1 MKKRI
6 DYRHF
11 ICIFLTLGSF
21 AFALL
26 FLPAFGRII
35 ESVRDCGL
43 SLAYYF
49 CEMFD
54 IPHSITPTVINKSV
68 YPVNI
73 FLPFS
78 IEEFVEKWHLY
89 WQVFVTK
96 DNILEYLKF
105 LAYMLVDVSKFLIM
119 IFPFVIALYIV
130 FIRSFKKENNDYN
143 KDSKPLKAFKWLSV
157 HIFRPV
163 KGWLKAFFG
172 FVKNHKWYCITW
184 LLTWLLFFNAYTIVF
199 EFVAY
204 YLYFIIAFDFS
215 SLYIQL
221 FKLLCDLAAVVTFFP
236 LWIWA
241 IVGYIT
247 FDKIRKKIGYAKLN
261 HNEMKNR
268 GFINER
274 PIVFMVC
281 GTMGKKKTTTITDMA
296 LSQEVMFRD
305 KAFEKILE
313 NDLKFPFFPW
323 INLENDLKRAMEKHV
338 VYNLATV
345 RKFIAQKEKKW
356 RKRNVRKNI
365 FDYDFMRYG
374 LTYDDKLKVVDIWQ
388 VLETYAQLYFIYVI
402 QSSLIISNYSVRTD
416 NVLSDI
422 GNFPMWDSD
431 FFKRDSR
438 FRESF
443 SRHSHILDFDSL
455 RLGRKVLEDNPN
467 KDVFEFGVILITEI
481 GKERGNVIEL
491 ADKIKKA
498 DTANQKN
505 DLFNSWLKMIRHSGT
520 VDNFPFVRVITDEQR
535 PESWGLD
542 ARALCEIVSIKESG
556 ETRLTMPFFS
566 LAELLYGFVFGK
578 FTGLYYRY
586 RYSRGDNTLFMY
598 LLKMITSKVQRYYT
612 GIYNRFGY
620 CGLTVQVESG
630 TQDGEISE
638 HIFYISYAKIYSDRF
653 ATDCFSGFYDV
664 KALRSMLGLDDIPE
678 YSTEKASLNELK
690 CQNSYFVNDLIRG
703 FIEEDKK

>member
-1 MKKRI
+1 MKRRI

-11 ICIFLTLGSF
+11 ICVGITLGFF

-26 FLPAFGRII
+26 FLPSFGRII
-35 ESVRDCGL
+35 ESVRDFGL
-43 SLAYYF
+43 SAAYYF
-49 CEMFD
+49 CEMFEV
-54 IPHSITPTVINKSV
+54 PHGIAPTVMEKSA
-68 YPVNI
+68 YPVQV

-78 IEEFVEKWHLY
+78 LEEFAEKWQLY
-89 WQVFVTK
+89 WQTFATK
-96 DNILEYLKF
+96 QNILEYLKF
-105 LAYMLVDVSKFLIM
+105 LGYMLADISKFLIM
-119 IFPFVIALYIV
+119 VFPFVIALYIV

-143 KDSKPLKAFKWLSV
+143 KDSKPLKAFKWLSA
-157 HIFRPV
+157 HIYRPV
-163 KGWLKAFFG
+163 KAWLKAFFG
-172 FVKNHKWYCITW
+172 FVKNHKWYYITW
-184 LLTWLLFFNAYTIVF
+184 LLTWLLYFNFYTVVI

-204 YLYFIIAFDFS
+204 YLYFIIAFDFK
-215 SLYIQL
+215 SLYIQ
-221 FKLLCDLAAVVTFFP
+221 FYKLLCDLAAPATFIP
-236 LWIWA
+236 LFVWA
-241 IVGYIT
+241 IIGYIV
-247 FDKIRKKIGYAKLN
+247 FDRIRKKIGYAKLN

-268 GFINER
+268 GFINAR

-323 INLENDLKRAMEKHV
+323 INFENEIKRAMKKHE
-338 VYNLATV
+338 VYNLATC
-345 RKFIAQKEKKW
+345 RKFVKKCAEKW
-356 RKRNVRKNI
+356 RKKKTRKNI
-365 FDYDFMRYG
+365 FDYDFNRYG
-374 LTYDDKLKVVDIWQ
+374 LTYDDKLKVVDIWK
-388 VLETYAQLYFIYVI
+388 VLETYAQLYFIFVL

-535 PESWGLD
+535 PASWGLD
-542 ARALCEIVSIKESG
+542 ARELCEIVSIKESG

-578 FTGLYYRY
+578 FTDLYYRY

-598 LLKMITSKVQRYYT
+598 LLKKITSKVQRYYT

-630 TQDGEISE
+630 TQDGEIYE
-638 HIFYISYAKIYSDRF
+638 HIFYISFMKIYSDRF

-678 YSTEKASLNELK
+678 YETEKASINELK
-690 CQNSYFVNDLIRG
+690 AQNSYFVNDLIRG

>member
-21 AFALL
+21 VFALL

-54 IPHSITPTVINKSV
+54 ILHSITPTVINKSV

-105 LAYMLVDVSKFLIM
+105 LAYMLADVSKFLIM

-130 FIRSFKKENNDYN
+130 FVRSFKKENNDYN

-163 KGWLKAFFG
+163 NWWLKAFFG
-172 FVKNHKWYCITW
+172 FVKNHKWYYITW

-204 YLYFIIAFDFS
+204 YLYFIITFDFS

-247 FDKIRKKIGYAKLN
+247 FDKIRKKIGYAILN

-274 PIVFMVC
+274 SIAYMLC
-281 GTMGKKKTTTITDMA
+281 ASMGKQKTTSLTDMG
-296 LSQEVMFRD
+296 LSLNVMFRD

-323 INLENDLKRAMEKHV
+323 INFENEIKRAMAKHEI
-338 VYNLATV
+338 YNLATC
-345 RKFIAQKEKKW
+345 RKFVAKKARKWYKQKS
-356 RKRNVRKNI
+356 RKNI
-365 FDYDFMRYG
+365 FDYDFTHYG
-374 LTYDDKLKVVDIWQ
+374 LTYDDKLKLVDIWQ
-388 VLETYAQLYFIYVI
+388 ILETYAQLYFIYVI

-416 NVLSDI
+416 SVLSDV
-422 GNFPMWDSD
+422 GNFPIWDND

-438 FRESF
+438 LIDSF

-455 RLGRKVLEDNPN
+455 RLGRKVLEENIN
-467 KDVFEFGVILITEI
+467 KDCFEFGVILITEI
-481 GKERGNVIEL
+481 GKERGNMVEL

-498 DTANQKN
+498 ETANQKN
-505 DLFNSWLKMIRHSGT
+505 DLFNTWLKMIRHSGT
-520 VDNFPFVRVITDEQR
+520 VDNYPFVRVIMDEQR
-535 PESWGLD
+535 PESLGLD

-556 ETRLTMPFFS
+556 ETRLAMPFFS
-566 LAELLYGFVFGK
+566 LAELLYSFVFGK
-578 FTGLYYRY
+578 FTDLYYKY
-586 RYSRGDNTLFMY
+586 RFSRGDNILSMY
-598 LLKMITSKVQRYYT
+598 LLKKITAKIQNYYM
-612 GIYNRFGY
+612 GIYNCFGY
-620 CGLTVQVESG
+620 SRLMMQVESG
-630 TQDGEISE
+630 TQDGEILE
-638 HIFYISYAKIYSDRF
+638 RYYYISYKKARSKRFSSD
-653 ATDCFSGFYDV
+653 CHSGFFTV
-664 KALRSMLGLDDIPE
+664 KALRSKVGINDLNE
-678 YSTEKASLNELK
+678 YATEKATFLELQA
-690 CQNSYFVNDLIRG
+690 QNSYFVNDLIKG
-703 FIEEDKK
+703 FLEEK